1 MNMTNISNV
10 MQNIIEET
18 PSSERIVIIQKDSL
32 GSVLGNI
39 SVFLSAFLLSCGGCL
54 AIIFNYLR
62 RSNCKHIKCFGSECT
77 RTNLDITE
85 D

>member
-1 MNMTNISNV
+1 MNMSNISIA
-10 MQNIIEET
+10 MKNIVDDMPTNEK
-18 PSSERIVIIQKDSL
+18 IVIIQKDSL
-32 GSVLGNI
+32 GSILGNI

-62 RSNCKHIKCFGSECT
+62 RSNCEHITCLGSECT
-77 RTNLDITE
+77 RSNLDISE

>member
-1 MNMTNISNV
+1 MNMTNISYV

-77 RTNLDITE
+77 RTNLDISE

>member
-1 MNMTNISNV
+1 MNMTNISHV

-39 SVFLSAFLLSCGGCL
+39 SVFYQLSCL
-54 AIIFNYLR
+54 VVVVVLLLYLT
-62 RSNCKHIKCFGSECT
+62 I
-77 RTNLDITE
+77 
-85 D
+85 

>member
-10 MQNIIEET
+10 MQNIIDET

-32 GSVLGNI
+32 GGILGNI

-77 RTNLDITE
+77 RTNLDISE

>member
-10 MQNIIEET
+10 MQNIIEE
-18 PSSERIVIIQKDSL
+18 PSSSERIVIIQKDSL

>member
-1 MNMTNISNV
+1 MNMTNITKV
-10 MQNIIEET
+10 MQNIMDDV
-18 PSSERIVIIQKDSL
+18 PSNERIVIIQKDSL

-62 RSNCKHIKCFGSECT
+62 RSNCKHIKCCGSECT
-77 RTNLDITE
+77 RSNLDISE
-85 D
+85 N

>member
-1 MNMTNISNV
+1 MNMTNISHV
-10 MQNIIEET
+10 MQNIIEEP